1 MNLSGKSREEI
12 QKALIGK
19 SRKELID
26 IICCLVTVEQH
37 YKPAEVAARSGMK
50 KRTVLAD
57 IHAGKF
63 GGEYY
68 KRAENQITVSAS
80 GVNAWRESF
89 RVVVPSMEG
98 DSQQACP
105 NRSFNSHSAR

>member
-1 MNLSGKSREEI
+1 MNLSGKTRQEI
-12 QKALIGK
+12 EKALIGK

-26 IICCLVTVEQH
+26 IICRLATVEQH
-37 YKPAEVAARSGMK
+37 YKPAEIAARSAMK

-68 KRAENQITVSAS
+68 KRADNQITVSAS
-80 GVNAWRESF
+80 GVNAWRRNF
-89 RVVVPSMEG
+89 RVVV
-98 DSQQACP
+98 
-105 NRSFNSHSAR
+105 NSSSEVGEPKSS

>member
-1 MNLSGKSREEI
+1 VCPVRLGRLTFAMDIMRD
-12 QKALIGK
+12 LIGK
-19 SRKELID
+19 TREQIDRALRDKTRTELID
-26 IICCLVTVEQH
+26 MIHSLATVEQH
-37 YKPAEVAARSGMK
+37 FKPAEIASRSGMK

-68 KRAENQITVSAS
+68 NRAENQITVSAS

-89 RVVVPSMEG
+89 RVKA
-98 DSQQACP
+98 Q
-105 NRSFNSHSAR
+105 R

>member
-1 MNLSGKSREEI
+1 MNLSGKSPEEI
-12 QKALIGK
+12 EKALIGK

-26 IICCLVTVEQH
+26 IICRLATVEQH
-37 YKPAEVAARSGMK
+37 YKPTEVAARSAMK

-68 KRAENQITVSAS
+68 KRADNQITVSAS
-80 GVNAWRESF
+80 GVNAWRKSF
-89 RVVVPSMEG
+89 RVVVPPTEK
-98 DSQQACP
+98 DSKQT
-105 NRSFNSHSAR
+105 

>member
-1 MNLSGKSREEI
+1 MNLSGKSPEEI
-12 QKALIGK
+12 EKALIGK

-26 IICCLVTVEQH
+26 IICRLATVEQH
-37 YKPAEVAARSGMK
+37 YKPAEIAGRSAMK

-68 KRAENQITVSAS
+68 KRADNQITVSAS
-80 GVNAWRESF
+80 GVNAWRHSF
-89 RVVVPSMEG
+89 RVVVPHREK
-98 DSQQACP
+98 DSKQT
-105 NRSFNSHSAR
+105 